1 MGQAA
6 PFLCRVT
13 SPGAGGEKGVELGFS
28 QRPLGPMERGQ
39 HGHREGLPGSGTA
52 GVKALRCPSSRLGGR
67 GRARQRGMNG
77 QGPPRPL

>member
-13 SPGAGGEKGVELGFS
+13 SPGAGGEKGVELGLS
-28 QRPLGPMERGQ
+28 QRPLGPM
-39 HGHREGLPGSGTA
+39 EGLPGSGTA